1 MKYLEISTYHDT
13 QIVSTADL
21 KTHLKITF
29 DDEDSYIASL
39 EKAAVRRIEEFL
51 NNFLLSTQLIQYGE
65 TFADLNILFKGPGLT
80 EEISVSYKRNG
91 SWSPW
96 GTQNNNIEYVPKINP
111 PRIYLLESATT
122 PTTDDVFQAWK
133 AEYSVGYASA
143 NAIPKAIIQ
152 AIKITVADLYENRQS
167 VIVGKVVSEIPRTAQ
182 YLINPYKIQRL

>member
-1 MKYLEISTYHDT
+1 MKYLEILSYHNT

-29 DDEDSYIASL
+29 SDEDDYIALL

-51 NNFLLSTQLIQYGE
+51 NNFLLSTQLVQYGAN
-65 TFADLNILFKGPGLT
+65 FSDLEILFKGPGLT
-80 EEISVSYKRNG
+80 EEITVSYKDNG
-91 SWSPW
+91 NWRVF
-96 GTQNNNIEYVPKINP
+96 GTQNANIEYVNKINP

-122 PTTDDVFQAWK
+122 PTTDDVFEAWK
-133 AEYSVGYASA
+133 AEYFVGYSSVS
-143 NAIPKAIIQ
+143 NIPNAIIQ

-182 YLINPYKIQRL
+182 YLINPFKIQRL